1 MLILPQVETRGV
13 GRIGLGRQD
22 IDYLITPVA
31 VRARSGSGLAIPVRI
46 SGPWA
51 SPRIVPDVG
60 AALELNFEQERKAIE
75 DQVQQEVGRALE
87 KELGIVTE
95 QGQST
100 EDAIQDKLEKELG
113 RSLKKLFD

>member
-1 MLILPQVETRGV
+1 
-13 GRIGLGRQD
+13 
-22 IDYLITPVA
+22 
-31 VRARSGSGLAIPVRI
+31 
-46 SGPWA
+46 
-51 SPRIVPDVG
+51 VPDGG